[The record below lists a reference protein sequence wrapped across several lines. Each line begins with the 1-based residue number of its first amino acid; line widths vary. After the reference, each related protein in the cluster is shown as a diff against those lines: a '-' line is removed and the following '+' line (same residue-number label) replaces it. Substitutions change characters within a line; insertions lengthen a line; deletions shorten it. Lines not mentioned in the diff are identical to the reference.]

1 LHFSFFG
8 YLRRIYVRPIAT
20 AVPVFALAWFMKTHG
35 LPGRTWLELVGM
47 AVLIG
52 LLYGALA
59 LFTCVE
65 REHRGLLLS
74 HIPLVGGRL
83 AAAVA

>member
-1 LHFSFFG
+1 
-8 YLRRIYVRPIAT
+8 LRRIYARPILT
-20 AVPVFALAWFMKTHG
+20 GVPVFALAWILKTHG
-35 LPGRTWLELVGM
+35 LPGHTWLELVGM

-59 LFTCVE
+59 LFTCIE

-74 HIPLVGGRL
+74 HIPLVGARL
-83 AAAVA
+83 AAVAA